1 MSLYG
6 EIFSTM
12 IEEIKKL
19 YKEDKNKTEVE
30 MFMIYYYAEFIG
42 HKIIYELERG

>member
-1 MSLYG
+1 MSIYG

-12 IEEIKKL
+12 IEELKKP

-30 MFMIYYYAEFIG
+30 MFMIYIMQNLLG
-42 HKIIYELERG
+42 IK